1 MYIKDFK
8 TKDGKWRRKIM
19 AGRKSKYSLK
29 NSNTNKSKIW
39 SVAIYIRLSQEDVGM
54 RRREE

>member
-1 MYIKDFK
+1 
-8 TKDGKWRRKIM
+8 M
-19 AGRKSKYSLK
+19 AGRKSKYSSESLK
-29 NSNTNKSKIW
+29 VNKNRIW